1 MFDTLEVGDRRQEH
15 VAVMALVAA
24 GARQRREWYSV
35 ATLIEGAGSAVR
47 MLRHEWNGFEPF
59 DVADAEKL
67 VEAVLT
73 EDISRYEHLL
83 QEQDSQTTTFVTVLD
98 EEYPPNLRQAYNR
111 PPFLFIK
118 GLLTPEDNRSIA
130 IVGTRQASEA
140 GRKLAYDLASELSGR
155 GVTVLSG
162 LALGIDTASHVG
174 ALEAGGRTVA
184 VLGHGIDMSLYPREN
199 AELAKRIVSN
209 GALVSQFWPD
219 APPTRYSFPMRNV
232 VSSGMAIGTVVIEAS
247 STSGA
252 KNQARLALDHGKYL
266 FLVRSLVLTQD
277 WARKYSAHPRATV
290 IDSPA
295 EIIDVLVTLARPVK
309 QLTLG

>member
-1 MFDTLEVGDRRQEH
+1 MFDSLGVGDRRHEH
-15 VAVMALVAA
+15 VAVLALVAA
-24 GARQRREWYSV
+24 GARQRLQWYTV
-35 ATLIEGAGSAVR
+35 ATLVEGAGSAVR
-47 MLRHEWNGFEPF
+47 ILRREWNGFEPF

-73 EDISRYEHLL
+73 EDIARYERLL
-83 QEQDSQTTTFVTVLD
+83 QEQDSQSASFVTVLD
-98 EEYPPNLRQAYNR
+98 EEYPLNLRQVYNR

-118 GLLTPEDNRSIA
+118 GSLTLEDNRSIA
-130 IVGTRQASEA
+130 IVGTRQPSED
-140 GRKLAYDLASELSGR
+140 GLKLAYDLASELSGR

-162 LALGIDTASHVG
+162 LAVGIDTASHVG

-184 VLGHGIDMSLYPREN
+184 VLGHGIGRIYPSDN
-199 AELAKRIVSN
+199 AELAERIVLK

-232 VSSGMAIGTVVIEAS
+232 VSSGMAVGTVVIEAS

-252 KNQARLALDHGKYL
+252 KNQARLALDHGKHL
-266 FLVRSLVLTQD
+266 FLVRPLVLTQD
-277 WARKYSAHPRATV
+277 WARKYSEHPRATV

-295 EIIDVLVTLARPVK
+295 EIIDVLVRLAQPVR